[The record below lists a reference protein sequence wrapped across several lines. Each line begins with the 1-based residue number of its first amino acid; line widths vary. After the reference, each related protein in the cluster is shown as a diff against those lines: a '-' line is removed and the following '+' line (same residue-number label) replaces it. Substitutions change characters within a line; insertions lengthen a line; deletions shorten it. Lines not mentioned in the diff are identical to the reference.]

1 MRGVIYDL
9 LSAKKLRV
17 IETCSN
23 QDSQAVIEKFKS
35 GFLPPEDIPFEDLS
49 NPLLERINNSTPSS
63 VPHHSSQRLDSV
75 RSSFS
80 GGSVKAKRKTRLLNI
95 FSGSKVLFNLV
106 I

>member
-1 MRGVIYDL
+1 MF
-9 LSAKKLRV
+9 
-17 IETCSN
+17 SN

-35 GFLPPEDIPFEDLS
+35 GFLPPEDITFEDLS

-80 GGSVKAKRKTRLLNI
+80 GGSVKTKRKTRLLNI
-95 FSGSKVLFNLV
+95 FSGSKVCFYCIFLAKCDNLV
-106 I
+106 VNLSSGLYL